1 MNGLMYN
8 MLANDQIGGFWAIIP
23 IIKIVL
29 LVVMAI
35 CALFIIFVVL
45 IQPGNSSGISALG
58 GTSETFFEKNKGK
71 TFESKMKKL
80 TTVCYIILAVLS
92 IVFYIL
98 LLLQK

>member
-8 MLANDQIGGFWAIIP
+8 MLADNIGGIWEIMPILKII
-23 IIKIVL
+23 I
-29 LVVMAI
+29 LVVMAL
-35 CALFIIFVVL
+35 CALFIVLVVL

-80 TTVCYIILAVLS
+80 TAVCFIILGVLS
-92 IVFYIL
+92 VGFYIL
-98 LLLQK
+98 LLF

>member
-1 MNGLMYN
+1 MNGLMN
-8 MLANDQIGGFWAIIP
+8 MLAGNEIGGLYELVPAL
-23 IIKIVL
+23 KIVL
-29 LVVMAI
+29 LVIMAL

-80 TTVCYIILAVLS
+80 TTVCYIVLAVLS
-92 IVFYIL
+92 VVFYIL
-98 LLLQK
+98 LLI

>member
-8 MLANDQIGGFWAIIP
+8 MLASNPVGGLYEVVPA
-23 IIKIVL
+23 IKIIL
-29 LVVMAI
+29 LVIMAL

-58 GTSETFFEKNKGK
+58 GTSETFFEKNKNK

-80 TTVCYIILAVLS
+80 TTICFIVLAVLS
-92 IVFYIL
+92 VVFYIL
-98 LLLQK
+98 LLI